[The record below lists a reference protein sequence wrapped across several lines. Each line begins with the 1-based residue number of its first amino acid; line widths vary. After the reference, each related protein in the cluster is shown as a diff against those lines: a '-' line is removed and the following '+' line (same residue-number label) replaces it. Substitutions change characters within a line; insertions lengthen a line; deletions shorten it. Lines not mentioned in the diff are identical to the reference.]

1 MRTLAVL
8 SLYVCLA
15 QAETL
20 TLSQALDE
28 AAAQNPN
35 VQLARL
41 RALEARALAA
51 ARQSEYLPQVNVT
64 VATAYQTNNLQG
76 IGLAFPGLSS
86 RLGPYR
92 TFNARPV
99 VSQTIL
105 DLSIL
110 SSIRASRLREK
121 AAEQDIE
128 SLRED
133 TQAAVVGAYLQ
144 VFQSQSRLAAAQ
156 ARLQSA
162 DALLTQTTDLEQAGR
177 ASKLDLA
184 RQQQRREIEQLSVI
198 AAQQET
204 DALLPQIA
212 ELIGRATSTGLEL
225 APPTPAPFTGSAASI
240 IAAAQTTRP
249 DLAALRT
256 RVAAAEQELAKV
268 HRERLPK
275 VTAVGDYGLLGAGPD
290 RSIGTWNMGAA
301 VTIPLWTS
309 GRLENEAKAA
319 AHRVA
324 QAKLEIERLQ
334 LAVQRQASQA
344 WIDYQA
350 SLQATAT
357 ATRSTAAANQIL
369 ELAQLRYQAGLATT
383 IDTVTAQANVA
394 EADDALIRSRYATL
408 LAQARLA
415 AASGDVRS
423 FLPR

>member
-8 SLYVCLA
+8 SLYVCLGS
-15 QAETL
+15 AETL
-20 TLSQALDE
+20 TLSQALE
-28 AAAQNPN
+28 QAAAQNPN
-35 VQLARL
+35 VQMARL
-41 RALEARALAA
+41 RVLEARSLAA
-51 ARQSEYLPQVNVT
+51 SRHSEYLPQINVT

-105 DLSIL
+105 DLSLL

-121 AAEQDIE
+121 AAEQDVE
-128 SLRED
+128 ALRED

-144 VFQSQSRLAAAQ
+144 VFQAQSRLAAAQ
-156 ARLQSA
+156 ARLRFA
-162 DALLTQTTDLEQAGR
+162 EALLAQTTDLEQAGR

-184 RQQQRREIEQLSVI
+184 RQHQRREIEQLAVI
-198 AAQQET
+198 TAQQET

-212 ELIGRATSTGLEL
+212 ELIGRASSTGLEL
-225 APPTPAPFTGSAASI
+225 APPTPAPFTGSAASVV
-240 IAAAQTTRP
+240 AAAQSTRP
-249 DLAALRT
+249 DLTALRT
-256 RVAAAEQELAKV
+256 RIAVAEQELARV

-275 VTAVGDYGLLGAGPD
+275 VTGLADYGLLGVGPD
-290 RSIGTWNMGAA
+290 RSIGTWNVGAA

-319 AHRVA
+319 GHRVA

-344 WIDYQA
+344 WIDYEA
-350 SLQATAT
+350 SLAATT
-357 ATRSTAAANQIL
+357 TAARSIAAAKQIL
-369 ELAQLRYQAGLATT
+369 ELAQLRYQSGLATT

-394 EADDALIRSRYATL
+394 EADDALIRSRYAAL

-423 FLPR
+423 FLLR

>member
-8 SLYVCLA
+8 SLYVYLA
-15 QAETL
+15 QAEAL
-20 TLSQALDE
+20 TLSQALDQ

-35 VQLARL
+35 VQMARL
-41 RALEARALAA
+41 RVLEARALAA
-51 ARQSEYLPQVNVT
+51 ARQSEYLPQVNVS
-64 VATAYQTNNLQG
+64 VSTAYQTNNLQG

-92 TFNARPV
+92 TINAR
-99 VSQTIL
+99 
-105 DLSIL
+105 LSYPRRL
-110 SSIRASRLREK
+110 STSACSAPSAPAFSARRLRRRMSKLSAKIPKPPSSEPIFRCSK
-121 AAEQDIE
+121 PNPA
-128 SLRED
+128 
-133 TQAAVVGAYLQ
+133 LQ
-144 VFQSQSRLAAAQ
+144 PPRPG
-156 ARLQSA
+156 SA
-162 DALLTQTTDLEQAGR
+162 DALLAQTTDLEQAGR

-212 ELIGRATSTGLEL
+212 ELIGRATSPGLEI
-225 APPTPAPFTGSAASI
+225 APPTPAPFTGSAASVV
-240 IAAAQTTRP
+240 AAAQATRP
-249 DLAALRT
+249 DLAALKT
-256 RVAAAEQELAKV
+256 RVAVAEQELARV

-275 VTAVGDYGLLGAGPD
+275 VTGLGDYGLLGAGPD
-290 RSIGTWNMGAA
+290 RSIGTWNIGTA

-309 GRLENEAKAA
+309 GRLENEANAA
-319 AHRVA
+319 GQRVA

-334 LAVQRQASQA
+334 LAVQRQPSQA

-350 SLQATAT
+350 SLAATTT
-357 ATRSTAAANQIL
+357 ATRSVFSAQKIL
-369 ELAQLRYQAGLATT
+369 ELAQLRYQSGLATT

-394 EADDALIRSRYATL
+394 EADDALIRARYLAL
-408 LAQARLA
+408 MAQARLA

>member
-8 SLYVCLA
+8 SLYVCLGH
-15 QAETL
+15 AETL
-20 TLSQALDE
+20 TLSQALDQ

-51 ARQSEYLPQVNVT
+51 ARQAEYLPQVNVS

-105 DLSIL
+105 DLSLL

-128 SLRED
+128 ALRED

-144 VFQSQSRLAAAQ
+144 VFQAQSRLAAAQ
-156 ARLQSA
+156 ARLRSA
-162 DALLTQTTDLEQAGR
+162 NALLAQTTDLEQAGR

-184 RQQQRREIEQLSVI
+184 RQQQRREIEQLAVI
-198 AAQQET
+198 TAQQET
-204 DALLPQIA
+204 DGLLPQIA
-212 ELIGRATSTGLEL
+212 ELIGRATSSGLEL
-225 APPTPAPFTGSAASI
+225 APPTPAPFTGSAASVV
-240 IAAAQTTRP
+240 AAAQTTRP
-249 DLAALRT
+249 DLAALKT
-256 RVAAAEQELAKV
+256 RVAVAEQELSKV

-275 VTAVGDYGLLGAGPD
+275 VTGVGDYGLLGAGPD
-290 RSIGTWNMGAA
+290 RSIGTWNVGAS

-319 AHRVA
+319 AHRVS

-334 LAVQRQASQA
+334 LAVQRQAGQA

-350 SLQATAT
+350 SLAATAT
-357 ATRSTAAANQIL
+357 ATRSTAAAQQIL
-369 ELAQLRYQAGLATT
+369 ELAQLRYQSGLATT

-394 EADDALIRSRYATL
+394 DADDALIRSRYATL

>member
-8 SLYVCLA
+8 SLYVCLG

-20 TLSQALDE
+20 TLSQALDQ

-35 VQLARL
+35 VQMARL
-41 RALEARALAA
+41 RVLEARALAA
-51 ARQSEYLPQVNVT
+51 ARQSEYLPQVNVS
-64 VATAYQTNNLQG
+64 VSTAYQTNNLQG
-76 IGLAFPGLSS
+76 LGLAFPGLSS

-105 DLSIL
+105 DFSLL
-110 SSIRASRLREK
+110 SSIRAGRLREK
-121 AAEQDIE
+121 AAEKDVE
-128 SLRED
+128 ALRED

-144 VFQSQSRLAAAQ
+144 VFQAQSRLTAAQ
-156 ARLQSA
+156 ARLRSA
-162 DALLTQTTDLEQAGR
+162 DALLAQTTDLEQAGR

-212 ELIGRATSTGLEL
+212 ELIGRATSSGLEL
-225 APPTPAPFTGSAASI
+225 APPTPAPFTGSAASAV
-240 IAAAQTTRP
+240 AAAQTTRP
-249 DLAALRT
+249 DIAALKT
-256 RVAAAEQELAKV
+256 RVVVAEQELARV

-275 VTAVGDYGLLGAGPD
+275 VTGLGDYGLLGAGPD
-290 RSIGTWNMGAA
+290 RSIGTWNVGAA

-319 AHRVA
+319 GHRLA

-350 SLQATAT
+350 SLAATTT
-357 ATRSTAAANQIL
+357 ATRSVTAAQQIL
-369 ELAQLRYQAGLATT
+369 ELAQLRYQSGLATT

-394 EADDALIRSRYATL
+394 EADDALIRARYLAL
-408 LAQARLA
+408 MAQARLA